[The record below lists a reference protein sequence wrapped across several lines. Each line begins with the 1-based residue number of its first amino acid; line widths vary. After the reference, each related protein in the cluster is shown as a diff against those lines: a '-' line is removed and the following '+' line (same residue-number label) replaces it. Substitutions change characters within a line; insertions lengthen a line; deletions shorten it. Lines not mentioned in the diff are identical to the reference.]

1 MQVARRLC
9 VSSSA
14 IRSSPLASRRRLNHG
29 SQPALYWRAIR
40 CKVVRSQQATGEAQ
54 RGAMELNDWGMVS
67 LLPLLV
73 TLVLAFFT
81 RSALLAMLAGTFVGT
96 LMLGAAPGVGLNEL
110 FQASLG
116 TPDFIWIVQIVILIG
131 VLFELFQKAGV
142 LGALAQRFSAGAGS
156 RRRVSLSTWAM
167 GFFIVDDYFSPLL
180 TGAVM
185 RPMSDRAGIPREK
198 LAFILDSTT
207 ASVCILVPFTAWG
220 AYLAS
225 LIAAQGGPVASVQDG
240 LAVFI
245 AAIPYNFYP
254 LLLLLFTLLI
264 SLGLLPDFG
273 PMRRAERRVL
283 ETGALLRPGARP
295 LVSNDARVSEMGAE
309 SAMPNGREPSLLL
322 ELLCPVVLL
331 IGFGAWT
338 LVASGSV
345 KIVEA
350 FLLANSFLFVTLAVR
365 GRFADVPDAAEVI
378 VNGAKSVTA
387 ALLIVALAYALNAV
401 TGQLGAAQYI
411 IDSFASDLTPNT
423 VVVLTFLI
431 SAGMSFATGTSWG
444 TFALMMPVS
453 LPLAFEFSQGEL
465 SPLVYQTVAAIAGG
479 GIFGDHASPV
489 SDTSVLSSVGAGS
502 DHIDHVVTQL
512 PYALTVAAVTVV
524 VYALI

>member
-1 MQVARRLC
+1 MNAV
-9 VSSSA
+9 
-14 IRSSPLASRRRLNHG
+14 
-29 SQPALYWRAIR
+29 
-40 CKVVRSQQATGEAQ
+40 
-54 RGAMELNDWGMVS
+54 DWGVWS

-73 TLVLAFFT
+73 TLVLAFAT

-131 VLFELFQKAGV
+131 VLFELFKRAGV
-142 LGALAQRFSAGAGS
+142 LAELANRFSTGGGS
-156 RRRVSLSTWAM
+156 RRRVSVSAWGM

-220 AYLAS
+220 AYLSS
-225 LIAAQGGPVASVQDG
+225 LIAAQGGPVSSVEEG
-240 LAVFI
+240 LTAFI
-245 AAIPYNFYP
+245 HAIPYNFYP
-254 LLLLLFTLLI
+254 LLLVLFTLLI
-264 SLGLLPDFG
+264 CLGVIPDFG
-273 PMRRAERRVL
+273 PMRKAERRAA

-295 LVSNDARVSEMGAE
+295 LVSEDDRIDGGPDVRSGE
-309 SAMPNGREPSLLL
+309 SVAGGSSSLLL
-322 ELLCPVVLL
+322 ELLVPLVLL

-338 LVASGSV
+338 LVATGSV

-350 FLLANSFLFVTLAVR
+350 FLLVNSYLFVVLALR
-365 GRFADVPDAAEVI
+365 RRFKDVQDAAEII
-378 VNGAKSVTA
+378 VAGAKSVMA

-401 TGQLGAAQYI
+401 TAELEAAQFI
-411 IDSFASDLTPNT
+411 IDQFAGDLTPNS

-431 SAGMSFATGTSWG
+431 AAAMSFATGTSWG
-444 TFALMMPVS
+444 TYALMVPVA
-453 LPLAFEFSQGEL
+453 LPLAFAFSSGEMT
-465 SPLVYQTVAAIAGG
+465 PLVYQTIAAIAGG

-512 PYALTVAAVTVV
+512 PYALSVAALTVAI
-524 VYALI
+524 YLIV

>member
-1 MQVARRLC
+1 MDAVD
-9 VSSSA
+9 
-14 IRSSPLASRRRLNHG
+14 
-29 SQPALYWRAIR
+29 W
-40 CKVVRSQQATGEAQ
+40 EA
-54 RGAMELNDWGMVS
+54 WS

-73 TLVLAFFT
+73 TLVLAFAT
-81 RSALLAMLAGTFVGT
+81 RSALLAMLVGTFAGT
-96 LMLGAAPGVGLNEL
+96 LMLGSAPGVGLNEL

-131 VLFELFQKAGV
+131 VLFELFKRAGV
-142 LGALAQRFSAGAGS
+142 LAELASRFSAGGGS
-156 RRRVSLSTWAM
+156 RRRVSLSAWGM

-220 AYLAS
+220 AYLSS
-225 LIAAQGGPVASVQDG
+225 LIAAQGGPVSSVEEG
-240 LAVFI
+240 LTAFI
-245 AAIPYNFYP
+245 HAIPYNFYP
-254 LLLLLFTLLI
+254 LLLVLFTFLVC
-264 SLGLLPDFG
+264 LGVIPDFG
-273 PMRRAERRVL
+273 PMRKAERRAA

-295 LVSNDARVSEMGAE
+295 LVSEDDRIDGDPGDRGVDAVADGS
-309 SAMPNGREPSLLL
+309 SSLML
-322 ELLCPVVLL
+322 ELAVPLVLL

-338 LVASGSV
+338 LVATGSV

-350 FLLANSFLFVTLAVR
+350 FLLVNTYLFVELALR
-365 GRFADVPDAAEVI
+365 RRFRSVQDAAEVI
-378 VNGAKSVTA
+378 VAGAKSVMA

-401 TGQLGAAQYI
+401 TAQLEAAQFI
-411 IDSFASDLTPNT
+411 IDQFADDLTPNS

-431 SAGMSFATGTSWG
+431 AAAMSFATGTSWG
-444 TFALMMPVS
+444 TYALMVPVA
-453 LPLAFEFSQGEL
+453 LPLAFEFSAGEMT
-465 SPLVYQTVAAIAGG
+465 PLVYQTIAAIAGG

-512 PYALTVAAVTVV
+512 PYALSVAVLTVAI
-524 VYALI
+524 YLII